1 MSTRYSAAE
10 VRNIVR
16 QIEVE
21 AKQAGLIPAEAYMSY
36 HPGNAAN
43 GISGYTDC
51 FTVEEDGGYKM
62 HRVDFMPEFTYKQ
75 SKTDHAKLL
84 NATLRVLFAMRRLR
98 EEAERAKRVEL
109 SAHVARRSE

>member
-21 AKQAGLIPAEAYMSY
+21 AKQVGLIPADAYMSY
-36 HPGNAAN
+36 HPGNTSQ

-51 FTVEEDGGYKM
+51 FTVEEDGSYKM

-75 SKTDHAKLL
+75 TKTDHAALL
-84 NATLRVLFAMRRLR
+84 NASLRVLHALRRLR
-98 EEAERAKRVEL
+98 EESERAKRVEL